1 MSHGAELQPRL
12 FSLAAAK
19 LPPKALS
26 PPAPSCPH
34 ARSSEEPLL
43 PSAHDLIFHPKR
55 PFLGLTF
62 TCGLLGPLQPPAAGL
77 GSCWPRGQRHPLVA
91 RRAEGAP
98 CPAAMGSC
106 VAKNPRLT
114 GGVGLSGRGWHR
126 WGWVGMGWDGLTWLY
141 VIWDGW
147 GGLGR
152 VGVGWL
158 VGRGWDG
165 TYWGGLVYVG
175 MGWDGLARFGM
186 WWRGWGGMG
195 QAEMGWHGLGWVSI
209 VWVGWDGWD
218 GLA

>member
-114 GGVGLSGRGWHR
+114 AESRAWP
-126 WGWVGMGWDGLTWLY
+126 GMPDAPPATTATAGTPDHSFIC
-141 VIWDGW
+141 VH
-147 GGLGR
+147 LGR
-152 VGVGWL
+152 IAGGARSARRQRRQCPQRR
-158 VGRGWDG
+158 GRTRTMELRHVNQVMLEVLACIVLAYHLSQANVFFFYLLLLLPLIFLFEEPIG
-165 TYWGGLVYVG
+165 T
-175 MGWDGLARFGM
+175 
-186 WWRGWGGMG
+186 
-195 QAEMGWHGLGWVSI
+195 
-209 VWVGWDGWD
+209 
-218 GLA
+218 